1 MTTPSTPMVALA
13 TSPTRPGITGNQ
25 SDLIFL
31 AGRLQY
37 RTWEAKDGQ
46 KRRTAEIVATELIA
60 LDRKPEPQ
68 LQVVNS
74 AAEDEN
80 LPF

>member
-1 MTTPSTPMVALA
+1 
-13 TSPTRPGITGNQ
+13 
-25 SDLIFL
+25 
-31 AGRLQY
+31 
-37 RTWEAKDGQ
+37 
-46 KRRTAEIVATELIA
+46 VATELIA

-74 AAEDEN
+74 AADDES